1 VAAVVAAQVCKD
13 FCEIPASH
21 ELAEHLVDDREQDAV
36 AGLVA
41 FLVYEDCGN
50 LVTILTTRSLKHA

>member
-1 VAAVVAAQVCKD
+1 MWIDFDGQGFVAAMVATHACKD

-21 ELAEHLVDDREQDAV
+21 ELADHLVDDRAQDAV

-41 FLVYEDCGN
+41 FLVYEDC
-50 LVTILTTRSLKHA
+50 

>member
-1 VAAVVAAQVCKD
+1 MWIDFDGQGFVAAVVAVVATHACKD

-21 ELAEHLVDDREQDAV
+21 ELADHLVDDRAQDAV

-41 FLVYEDCGN
+41 FLVYEDC
-50 LVTILTTRSLKHA
+50 

>member
-1 VAAVVAAQVCKD
+1 MAAVVATHACKD

-21 ELAEHLVDDREQDAV
+21 ELADHLVDDRAQDAV

-41 FLVYEDCGN
+41 FLVYEDCCN
-50 LVTILTTRSLKHA
+50 LVTILMIRSLKHA

>member
-1 VAAVVAAQVCKD
+1 MWIDFDGQGFVAAVVATHACKD

-21 ELAEHLVDDREQDAV
+21 ELANHFVDDRTQNAV

-41 FLVYEDCGN
+41 FLEYDAE
-50 LVTILTTRSLKHA
+50 I